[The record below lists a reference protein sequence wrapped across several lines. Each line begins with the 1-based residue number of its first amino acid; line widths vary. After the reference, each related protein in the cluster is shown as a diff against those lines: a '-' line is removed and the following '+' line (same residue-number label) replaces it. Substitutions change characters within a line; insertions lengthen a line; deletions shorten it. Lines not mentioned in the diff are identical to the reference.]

1 MLQVNCSTP
10 STVKKH
16 GNGETFWGFFVK
28 LSGLAQMKNCE
39 DYVFFSPKTVKFVPE
54 NKENPEW
61 TNSPKLVRQTGP
73 QQQEV
78 DLNVGLVFP
87 INHKLH
93 AREAAV
99 VRDTGQPHKPIA
111 LFIPNALYE
120 EYESCLGQ

>member
-16 GNGETFWGFFVK
+16 SNSETFWGFFVK
-28 LSGLAQMKNCE
+28 LSDLAQMKNCE
-39 DYVFFSPKTVKFVPE
+39 DYFFFSPKKVKFVPE

-78 DLNVGLVFP
+78 DLNVGPTSP
-87 INHKLH
+87 INHKPH

-99 VRDTGQPHKPIA
+99 VGDTGQHYKPIA